1 MQRTQIYFPEPLH
14 EDLTIGAKTMGI
26 SLSEY
31 IRKIL
36 EESLYLVPRKKMK
49 ARKRKVNLS
58 IIAENAINLG
68 PRDLARNFDKYFEE
82 SLK

>member
-1 MQRTQIYFPEPLH
+1 
-14 EDLTIGAKTMGI
+14 MGI